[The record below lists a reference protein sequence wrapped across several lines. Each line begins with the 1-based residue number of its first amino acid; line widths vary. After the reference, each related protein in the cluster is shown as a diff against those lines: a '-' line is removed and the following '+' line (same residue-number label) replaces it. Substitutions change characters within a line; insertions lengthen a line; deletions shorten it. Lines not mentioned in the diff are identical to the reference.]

1 MEDIYEESQKRGV
14 DMSKKLRKSKRPK
27 PMKLMS
33 EERVNWYLMQLD
45 NPAFRM
51 GLLRDRAWEPV
62 KEKLIQSLN
71 FYKIP
76 IPDELK

>member
-1 MEDIYEESQKRGV
+1 
-14 DMSKKLRKSKRPK
+14 LPTRP
-27 PMKLMS
+27 KLMS
-33 EERVNWYLMQLD
+33 EERVNWYLRQID

-51 GLLRDRAWEPV
+51 GMVRDGVWEPV
-62 KEKLIQSLN
+62 KEKLILSLN

>member
-1 MEDIYEESQKRGV
+1 MP
-14 DMSKKLRKSKRPK
+14 KRPK
-27 PMKLMS
+27 PIKLIS
-33 EERVNWYLMQLD
+33 EDKVNWYLRQLD

-51 GLLRDRAWEPV
+51 GLV
-62 KEKLIQSLN
+62 KDGIWDAVKKKLIQSLN